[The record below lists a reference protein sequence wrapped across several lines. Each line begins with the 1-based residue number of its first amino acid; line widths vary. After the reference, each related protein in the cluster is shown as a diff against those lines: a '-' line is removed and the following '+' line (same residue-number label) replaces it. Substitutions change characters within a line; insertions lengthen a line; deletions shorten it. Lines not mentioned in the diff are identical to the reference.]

1 MDIKAFIASGV
12 LEMYVL
18 GQATEME
25 CKVVE
30 ELSLTHPEIRAE
42 LNAIEITLEKQD
54 LLYAVTPHATIKP
67 GIHSVIDYTERLEA
81 GEPMTFPPILNENS
95 KMEDFQE
102 WISRPDMQPPAEF
115 ENIFGK
121 IIGANAEATTLI
133 IWIKELAPE
142 EVHNNEYEKFLILE
156 GTCTIRVGT
165 TYNYFKAGDYFQ
177 IPLHMDHEVIV
188 TSDIPCK
195 VIMQRVAA

>member
-1 MDIKAFIASGV
+1 MDIKEFIASGV

-18 GQATEME
+18 GQATEFE
-25 CKVVE
+25 CAEVE
-30 ELSLTHPEIRAE
+30 KMISQHPEIKSE
-42 LNAIEITLEKQD
+42 LTAIEIALERYD
-54 LLYAVTPHATIKP
+54 LQHAITPHATVKP

-81 GEPMTFPPILNENS
+81 GEPMTFPPMLNEHS
-95 KMEDFQE
+95 KIEDFHE
-102 WISRPDMQPPAEF
+102 WLSRPDMQPPAEF

-121 IIGANAEATTLI
+121 IIGATAEASTLI
-133 IWIKELAPE
+133 IWIKQLAPE
-142 EVHNNEYEKFLILE
+142 EVHNNEHERFLILE

-165 TYNYFKAGDYFQ
+165 TNNYFKSGDYFQ

>member
-1 MDIKAFIASGV
+1 MDIKKFIASGI

-18 GQATEME
+18 GQATELE
-25 CKVVE
+25 CAEVEKVVGQ
-30 ELSLTHPEIRAE
+30 HPEIKAE
-42 LNAIEITLEKQD
+42 LTAIEIALEQYD
-54 LLYAVTPHATIKP
+54 LQHAITPHATVKP

-95 KMEDFQE
+95 KIEDFQE

-121 IIGANAEATTLI
+121 IIGATTEATTLI
-133 IWIKELAPE
+133 IWIKKLAPE
-142 EVHNNEYEKFLILE
+142 EVHNNEHERFLILE

-165 TYNYFKAGDYFQ
+165 ANNYFKAGDYFQ

>member
-25 CKVVE
+25 CAEVE
-30 ELSLTHPEIRAE
+30 KLSRLHPEIKVE
-42 LNAIEITLEKQD
+42 LTAIEMALEQYD
-54 LLYAVTPHATIKP
+54 LQHAVTPHATIKP
-67 GIHSVIDYTERLEA
+67 GIHSVIDYTDRLEA
-81 GEPMTFPPILNENS
+81 GEPMAFPPILNENS
-95 KMEDFQE
+95 KIEDFQE
-102 WISRPDMQPPAEF
+102 WISRPDMQPPTEF
-115 ENIFGK
+115 ENLFGK

-142 EVHNNEYEKFLILE
+142 EVHNTEYERFLILE

-165 TYNYFKAGDYFQ
+165 TNHFFKPGDYFQ

>member
-1 MDIKAFIASGV
+1 MDIKEFIASGI

-25 CKVVE
+25 CQAVE
-30 ELSLTHPEIRAE
+30 ELSLVHPEIKTE
-42 LNAIEITLEKQD
+42 LNTIEMALEQQD
-54 LLYAVTPHATIKP
+54 FQNAVTPHATVKP
-67 GIHSVIDYTERLEA
+67 SIHSVIDYVERLEA

-95 KMEDFQE
+95 KIEDFHE
-102 WISRPDMQPPAEF
+102 WLNRADMQPPHAF

-121 IIGANAEATTLI
+121 IIGATAEVTTLI
-133 IWIKELAPE
+133 IWIKKLAPE
-142 EVHNNEYEKFLILE
+142 EVHNTEHEKFLILE

-165 TYNYFKAGDYFQ
+165 TNNYFKAGDYFQ

>member
-18 GQATEME
+18 GQASASE
-25 CKVVE
+25 CAEVE
-30 ELSLTHPEIRAE
+30 QLSLLHSEVKAE
-42 LNAIEITLEKQD
+42 LNAIKMALEEQD
-54 LLYAVTPHATIKP
+54 FQNAVTPHATVKP
-67 GIHSVIDYTERLEA
+67 SIHSVIDYTERLEA

-95 KMEDFQE
+95 RIEDFQE
-102 WISRPDMQPPAEF
+102 WLSRPDMHPPAEF
-115 ENIFGK
+115 ENLFGK
-121 IIGANAEATTLI
+121 IIGATAEVTTLI
-133 IWIKELAPE
+133 IWIKKLAPE
-142 EVHNNEYEKFLILE
+142 EVHNDEHERFLILE
-156 GTCTIRVGT
+156 GTCTIRVGSAN
-165 TYNYFKAGDYFQ
+165 NYFKAGDYFQ

>member
-18 GQATEME
+18 GQASASE
-25 CKVVE
+25 CAVVE
-30 ELSLTHPEIRAE
+30 QLSLEHPEVKAE
-42 LNAIEITLEKQD
+42 LNAIEMALEQYD
-54 LLYAVTPHATIKP
+54 LQHAITPHATIKP

-95 KMEDFQE
+95 KIEDFQE
-102 WISRPDMQPPAEF
+102 WLNRPDMQPPNEF
-115 ENIFGK
+115 ENLFGK
-121 IIGANAEATTLI
+121 IIGATAEVTTLI
-133 IWIKELAPE
+133 IWIKKLAPE
-142 EVHNNEYEKFLILE
+142 EVHNNEHERFLILE

-165 TYNYFKAGDYFQ
+165 ANNYFKAGDYFQ

>member
-1 MDIKAFIASGV
+1 MDIKKFIASGV

-18 GQATEME
+18 GQATELE
-25 CKVVE
+25 CAEVEKVVGQ
-30 ELSLTHPEIRAE
+30 HPEIKAE
-42 LNAIEITLEKQD
+42 LTAIEIALEQYD
-54 LLYAVTPHATIKP
+54 LQHAITPHATVKP

-95 KMEDFQE
+95 KIEDFQE

-121 IIGANAEATTLI
+121 IIGATTEATTLI
-133 IWIKELAPE
+133 IWIKKLAPE
-142 EVHNNEYEKFLILE
+142 EVHNNEHERFLILE

-165 TYNYFKAGDYFQ
+165 ANNYFKAGDYFQ

>member
-1 MDIKAFIASGV
+1 MDIKKFLASGI

-18 GQATEME
+18 GQATELE
-25 CKVVE
+25 CAEVEKVVGQ
-30 ELSLTHPEIRAE
+30 HPEIKAE
-42 LNAIEITLEKQD
+42 LTAIEIALEQYD
-54 LLYAVTPHATIKP
+54 LQHAITPHATVKP

-95 KMEDFQE
+95 KIEDFQE

-121 IIGANAEATTLI
+121 IIGATTEATTLI
-133 IWIKELAPE
+133 IWIKKLAPE
-142 EVHNNEYEKFLILE
+142 EVHNNEHERFLILE

-165 TYNYFKAGDYFQ
+165 ANNYFKAGDYFQ